1 SKLKKIKIFICCT
14 EQSGENICSNI
25 LSRMNIDKY
34 QFDGVCGKRSEKYI
48 SNKIYDLSEFKSIG
62 LFEII
67 LSISKYLKMIRR
79 LKNYII
85 KNDYDLVLTIDSP
98 DFNYNLVNQLRK
110 SNYKNKIIH
119 VVAPT
124 VWAWRPY
131 RARKFANIFDEI
143 FLLFNFE
150 KKYFNFDNLNNTF
163 IGHPIFHIKK
173 RENKSKYKYLSFL
186 PGSRQNEVL
195 KLIKYFSYIEK
206 YISKNNL
213 NYKIFIPTLPHLV
226 SLIKE
231 NTKQWKTETI
241 ISTDMSK
248 FDEYYQDVY
257 ISITCS
263 GTASL
268 EIAKRNIPQIVIYK
282 LNYFTEI
289 LIKPFVRVKY
299 ANLINIISNQMIIPE
314 VVNSNLNEKKLLNI
328 FLNLFNDRKKQETQ
342 INSINM
348 YLNEIVNDFSPYD
361 VSVNRI
367 NKLINPSSKAN

>member
-1 SKLKKIKIFICCT
+1 
-14 EQSGENICSNI
+14 
-25 LSRMNIDKY
+25 MNIDRY
-34 QFDGVCGKRSEKYI
+34 QFDGVCGKQSEKYI

-67 LSISKYLKMIRR
+67 FSISKYLKMIKR

-98 DFNYNLVNQLRK
+98 DFNYNLVKQLRK
-110 SNYKNKIIH
+110 SNYKNRIIH

-124 VWAWRPY
+124 VWAWRSY
-131 RARKFANIFDEI
+131 RARKFANIYDEI
-143 FLLFNFE
+143 FLLFSFE
-150 KKYFNFDNLNNTF
+150 KKYFNFDNLKKTF
-163 IGHPIFHIKK
+163 IGHPIFHVKK
-173 RENKSKYKYLSFL
+173 RENKKNYKYISFL

-195 KLIKYFSYIEK
+195 KLIKYFSYVEE
-206 YISKNNL
+206 YIYKNNL
-213 NYKIFIPTLPHLV
+213 NYKIFIPTLPHLT
-226 SLIKE
+226 SLISE

-241 ISTDMSK
+241 ISTEISK
-248 FDEYYQDVY
+248 FDEYYKDVY

-289 LIKPFVRVKY
+289 LIKSFVRVKY

-314 VVNSNLNEKKLLNI
+314 VVNSNLNEKKLLNN
-328 FLNLFNDRKKQETQ
+328 FLNLFNDKKKQEKQ
-342 INSINM
+342 INLINT
-348 YLNEIVNDFSPYD
+348 YLKEIVNEFSPYD
-361 VSVNRI
+361 ACVNRI

>member
-1 SKLKKIKIFICCT
+1 MKKIKIFVCCT
-14 EQSGENICSNI
+14 EQSGENICLNI
-25 LSRMNIDKY
+25 LSRMNTDKY
-34 QFDGVCGKRSEKYI
+34 QFDGVCGKQSEKYI

-62 LFEII
+62 LFEIL
-67 LSISKYLKMIRR
+67 LSILKYLKMIRR

-124 VWAWRPY
+124 VWAWRSY

-150 KKYFNFDNLNNTF
+150 KKYFNFDNLNKTF

-173 RENKSKYKYLSFL
+173 REIKEKYKYLSFL

-213 NYKIFIPTLPHLV
+213 DYKIFIPTLPHLA

-231 NTKQWKTETI
+231 NTKEWKTETI

-257 ISITCS
+257 LSITCS

-348 YLNEIVNDFSPYD
+348 YIKEIVNDFSPYD
-361 VSVNRI
+361 VSANRI
-367 NKLINPSSKAN
+367 NNLINLSSKAN

>member
-1 SKLKKIKIFICCT
+1 LKKIKIFVCCT

-25 LSRMNIDKY
+25 LSRMNLDIY
-34 QFDGVCGKRSEKYI
+34 QFDGVCGNQSEKYI
-48 SNKIYDLSEFKSIG
+48 SKKIYDLSEFKSIG
-62 LFEII
+62 LFEIL
-67 LSISKYLKMIRR
+67 LSIPKYFKMIRR

-98 DFNYNLVNQLRK
+98 DFNFNLVNQLRK
-110 SNYKNKIIH
+110 SNYKKKIIH

-124 VWAWRPY
+124 VWAWRSY
-131 RARKFANIFDEI
+131 RARKFAKIFDEI

-150 KKYFNFDNLNNTF
+150 KKYFNFKNLEKTF

-173 RENKSKYKYLSFL
+173 RDNKENYKYISFL

-195 KLIKYFSYIEK
+195 KLMKYFNYIEE
-206 YISKNNL
+206 YIHMYKL
-213 NYKIFIPTLPHLV
+213 NFKIFIPTLPHIAP
-226 SLIKE
+226 LIKD
-231 NTKQWKTETI
+231 NTKHWKTETI

-248 FDEYYQDVY
+248 FDSFYQHVY

-289 LIKPFVRVKY
+289 LIKSFVRVKY

-314 VVNSNLNEKKLLNI
+314 VVNSDLNEKKLLSN
-328 FLNLFNDRKKQETQ
+328 FLILFNNKKIQEDQ

-348 YLNEIVNDFSPYD
+348 YLKEIVNDFSPYD

-367 NKLINPSSKAN
+367 NKLINSSSTAN

>member
-1 SKLKKIKIFICCT
+1 MKKIKIFVCCT

-25 LSRMNIDKY
+25 LSRMDMDKY
-34 QFDGVCGKRSEKYI
+34 QFDGVCGKLSEKYI

-98 DFNYNLVNQLRK
+98 DFNYNLVDQLRK

-124 VWAWRPY
+124 VWAWRSY

-150 KKYFNFDNLNNTF
+150 KKYFKFDNLNKTF

-173 RENKSKYKYLSFL
+173 RENKGKYKYLSFL

-213 NYKIFIPTLPHLV
+213 NYKIFIPTLPHLA

-231 NTKQWKTETI
+231 NTKLWKTETI

-314 VVNSNLNEKKLLNI
+314 VVNSNLNKKNLLNI
-328 FLNLFNDRKKQETQ
+328 FRNLLNDRKKQETQ

-348 YLNEIVNDFSPYD
+348 YLKEIVNDFSPYD
-361 VSVNRI
+361 VSVGRI
-367 NKLINPSSKAN
+367 TKLINPSSKAN

>member
-1 SKLKKIKIFICCT
+1 MKKLKIFVCCT

-25 LSRMNIDKY
+25 LSRMNTNRY
-34 QFDGVCGKRSEKYI
+34 QFDGVCGKQSEKYI
-48 SNKIYDLSEFKSIG
+48 SNKIYDLAEFKSIG

-67 LSISKYLKMIRR
+67 LSISKYLKMIKR

-124 VWAWRPY
+124 VWAWRSY

-150 KKYFNFDNLNNTF
+150 KKYFNFDNLNKTF

-173 RENKSKYKYLSFL
+173 RENKRKYKYLSFL

-195 KLIKYFSYIEK
+195 KLMKYFSYIEK

-213 NYKIFIPTLPHLV
+213 NYKIFIPTLPHLA

-248 FDEYYQDVY
+248 FDEYYEDVY

-348 YLNEIVNDFSPYD
+348 YLKEIVNDFSPYD

>member
-1 SKLKKIKIFICCT
+1 MKKIKIFVCCT

-34 QFDGVCGKRSEKYI
+34 QFDGVCGEQSEKYI

-79 LKNYII
+79 LKKYII

-98 DFNYNLVNQLRK
+98 DFNFNLVNQLRK

-124 VWAWRPY
+124 VWAWRSY
-131 RARKFANIFDEI
+131 RARKFAYIFDEI

-150 KKYFNFDNLNNTF
+150 KKYFNFDNLNKTF

-173 RENKSKYKYLSFL
+173 RENKGKYKYLSFL

-195 KLIKYFSYIEK
+195 KLTKYFSYIEK

-248 FDEYYQDVY
+248 FDEYYEDVY

-342 INSINM
+342 IDSINM
-348 YLNEIVNDFSPYD
+348 YLKEIVNDFSPYD
-361 VSVNRI
+361 VSVSRI

>member
-1 SKLKKIKIFICCT
+1 MKKIKIFVCCT
-14 EQSGENICSNI
+14 EQSGENICLNI

-34 QFDGVCGKRSEKYI
+34 HFDGVCGKQSEKFI

-79 LKNYII
+79 LKNHII
-85 KNDYDLVLTIDSP
+85 KNDYDLVITIDSP

-124 VWAWRPY
+124 VWAWRSY

-150 KKYFNFDNLNNTF
+150 KKYFNFDNLNKTF

-173 RENKSKYKYLSFL
+173 RENKEKYKYLSFL

-248 FDEYYQDVY
+248 FDEYYNDVY

-328 FLNLFNDRKKQETQ
+328 FLNLFSDRKKQETQ

-348 YLNEIVNDFSPYD
+348 YLKEIVNDFSPYD
-361 VSVNRI
+361 VSANRI

>member
-1 SKLKKIKIFICCT
+1 MKKIKIFVCCT

-34 QFDGVCGKRSEKYI
+34 QFDGVCGKQSEKYI

-110 SNYKNKIIH
+110 SNYNKKIIH
-119 VVAPT
+119 IVAPT
-124 VWAWRPY
+124 VWAWRSY
-131 RARKFANIFDEI
+131 RAKKFANIFDEI

-150 KKYFNFDNLNNTF
+150 KK
-163 IGHPIFHIKK
+163 K
-173 RENKSKYKYLSFL
+173 RENKGKYKYLSFL

-195 KLIKYFSYIEK
+195 KLMKYFSYIEK

-213 NYKIFIPTLPHLV
+213 NYKIFIPTLPHLAT
-226 SLIKE
+226 LIKE

-248 FDEYYQDVY
+248 FDEYYEDVY

-348 YLNEIVNDFSPYD
+348 YLKEIVNDFSPYD

>member
-1 SKLKKIKIFICCT
+1 MKKIKIFVCCT

-34 QFDGVCGKRSEKYI
+34 QFDGVCGKKSEKYI

-124 VWAWRPY
+124 VWAWRSY

-150 KKYFNFDNLNNTF
+150 KKYFNFDNLNKTF
-163 IGHPIFHIKK
+163 IGHPIFYIKK
-173 RENKSKYKYLSFL
+173 RENKGKYQYLSFL
-186 PGSRQNEVL
+186 PGSRQNEVS
-195 KLIKYFSYIEK
+195 KLMKYFSYIEK

-213 NYKIFIPTLPHLV
+213 NYKIFIPTLPHLA
-226 SLIKE
+226 SLIKK

-248 FDEYYQDVY
+248 FDEYYEDVY

-299 ANLINIISNQMIIPE
+299 ANLINIISNKMIIPE

-328 FLNLFNDRKKQETQ
+328 FLSLFNDRKKQETQ

-348 YLNEIVNDFSPYD
+348 HLKEIVNDFSPYD
-361 VSVNRI
+361 VSVSRI

>member
-1 SKLKKIKIFICCT
+1 MKKLKIFVCCT

-25 LSRMNIDKY
+25 LSRMNTNRY
-34 QFDGVCGKRSEKYI
+34 QFDGVCGKQSEKYI

-124 VWAWRPY
+124 VWAWRSY

-150 KKYFNFDNLNNTF
+150 KKYFNFANLNKTF
-163 IGHPIFHIKK
+163 IGHPIFHIKR
-173 RENKSKYKYLSFL
+173 RENKGKYKYLSFL

-195 KLIKYFSYIEK
+195 KLMKYFSYIEK

-213 NYKIFIPTLPHLV
+213 NYKIFIPTLPHLA

-248 FDEYYQDVY
+248 FDEYYEDVY

-348 YLNEIVNDFSPYD
+348 YLKEIVNDFSPYD

-367 NKLINPSSKAN
+367 NKLINPTSKAN